1 MTQETRGMSRI
12 RQWFDVSPF
21 SQALGLRIARL
32 EAELCE
38 MTMPFRP
45 DLATLGD
52 TVHGGAIATLLDTA
66 ATVASWSNAEVPEGA
81 RGATVAMTV
90 NYVAAGRGRDLTAV
104 ARVVRRTRSLCFC
117 DVDVSDTDGA
127 LVAKGLVT
135 YRIG

>member
-1 MTQETRGMSRI
+1 MSTLASGARQI

-21 SQALGLRIARL
+21 SQGLGLRIVRL
-32 EAELCE
+32 EPELCE

-66 ATVASWSNAEVPEGA
+66 ATVASWSNADVPEGA

-90 NYVAAGRGRDLTAV
+90 NYVAAGRARDLTAV

-117 DVDVSDTDGA
+117 DVDVADTEGT